1 MTKEAKLKKI
11 IEKGIENGWEIGDWF
26 FGKDDSLR
34 NFAMEAGMIGLP
46 NNAYYGILFDKSF
59 AKAIWGEEPLKEWGT
74 DEEGIPFLFDIPKWK
89 GLLQQAVIS
98 DDPIDYYYK
107 NM

>member
-1 MTKEAKLKKI
+1 MKIAIVGSSHLSDIEEAETRKCCGLI
-11 IEKGIENGWEIGDWF
+11 LN
-26 FGKDDSLR
+26 SL
-34 NFAMEAGMIGLP
+34 I
-46 NNAYYGILFDKSF
+46 
-59 AKAIWGEEPLKEWGT
+59 KEWGT